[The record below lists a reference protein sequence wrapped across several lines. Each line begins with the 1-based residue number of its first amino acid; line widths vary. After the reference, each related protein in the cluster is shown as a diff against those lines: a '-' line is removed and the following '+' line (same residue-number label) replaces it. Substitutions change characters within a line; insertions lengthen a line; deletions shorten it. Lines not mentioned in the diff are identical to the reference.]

1 MKMEK
6 LAKEMQDT
14 TSIPMVDQIQRSIFD
29 KSLRKDQHLRFKHI
43 VRKYMWKVT
52 KNDFDLCL
60 H

>member
-29 KSLRKDQHLRFKHI
+29 KSLRKDQHLHFKHI